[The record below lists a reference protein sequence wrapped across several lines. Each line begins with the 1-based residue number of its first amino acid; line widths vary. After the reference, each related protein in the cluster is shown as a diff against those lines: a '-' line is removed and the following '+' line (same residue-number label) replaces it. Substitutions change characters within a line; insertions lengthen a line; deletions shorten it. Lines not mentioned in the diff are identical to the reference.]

1 MSRLAAALEAVALIG
16 PGLPD
21 WATARRV
28 LRGEQPYAGAPT
40 AVPVPALLPPNERRR
55 SGLAVKVAL
64 AVGAAAL
71 AESARDAA
79 RLATV
84 FTSSSADGDTCH
96 AICEQLAGSERL
108 ISPTRF
114 HNSVHNAP
122 SGYWSIAS
130 RCMAPS
136 TSLCGYDASF
146 GAGLL
151 EACAFVHAYDAPV
164 LLIAYDAPYPE
175 PLLAKR
181 PVRDAFGLAL
191 LLSPQAGA
199 GAGAR
204 ARLELSLVDS
214 APQTLE
220 DGAMESLRLAIP
232 TARSLPLLR
241 LLARGGAG
249 ATILEY
255 LHGPNLAVDI
265 APCG

>member
-1 MSRLAAALEAVALIG
+1 MSALAAAIESVALLG

-21 WATARRV
+21 WASASAV
-28 LRGEQPYAGAPT
+28 LAGRQPYVHAPT
-40 AVPVPALLPPNERRR
+40 AVPAPALLPPNERRR
-55 SGLAVKVAL
+55 SGLAVKIAL

-71 AESARDAA
+71 AGGTREAA
-79 RLATV
+79 SLATV

-96 AICEQLAGSERL
+96 AICEQLAGRERL

-122 SGYWSIAS
+122 SGYWSIATRS
-130 RCMAPS
+130 MAPS

-151 EACAFVHAYDAPV
+151 EACAWLRAHGKPV

-181 PVRDAFGLAL
+181 PVRDAFGVAL
-191 LLSPQAGA
+191 LLAPQAGA
-199 GAGAR
+199 GAL
-204 ARLELSLVDS
+204 ARLELSLDDD
-214 APQTLE
+214 APDTLADAGLE
-220 DGAMESLRLAIP
+220 ALRRAVP

-241 LLARGGAG
+241 LLARRERGSAR
-249 ATILEY
+249 LEY
-255 LHGPNLAVDI
+255 LGGPQLALQLD
-265 APCG
+265 PCA

>member
-1 MSRLAAALEAVALIG
+1 MSPLAAAVEGIALLG

-21 WATARRV
+21 WALARAV
-28 LRGEQPYAGAPT
+28 LAGERAYVHAAT
-40 AVPVPALLPPNERRR
+40 EVPAPALLPPNERRR
-55 SGLAVKVAL
+55 SGLAVKIAL

-71 AESARDAA
+71 QAGARDAEGM
-79 RLATV
+79 RTV

-96 AICEQLAGSERL
+96 AICEQLAGDDRM

-122 SGYWSIAS
+122 SGYWSIATRS
-130 RCMAPS
+130 MAAS

-151 EACAFVHAYDAPV
+151 EACALLQAQQAPV

-191 LLSPQAGA
+191 LLAPAAGPRA
-199 GAGAR
+199 V
-204 ARLELSLVDS
+204 ARLELSLD
-214 APQTLE
+214 
-220 DGAMESLRLAIP
+220 DGAPDALAEAGLEALRRTVP
-232 TARSLPLLR
+232 TARSLPLLG
-241 LLARGGAG
+241 LLARGAPGRAV
-249 ATILEY
+249 LDY
-255 LHGPNLAVDI
+255 LDRPNLAVTV
-265 APCG
+265 APCA

>member
-1 MSRLAAALEAVALIG
+1 VSRLAAAIEGVALLG
-16 PGLPD
+16 PGLSD
-21 WATARRV
+21 WASARSV
-28 LRGEQPYAGAPT
+28 LRREQPYAEAST
-40 AVPVPALLPPNERRR
+40 MVPVPALLPPNERRR

-71 AESARDAA
+71 AQSARDAST
-79 RLATV
+79 LATV

-114 HNSVHNAP
+114 HNSVHNAA
-122 SGYWSIAS
+122 SGYWSIAT

-151 EACAFVHAYDAPV
+151 EACTTLLARRAPV

-181 PVRDAFGLAL
+181 PVYDSFGVAL
-191 LLSPQAGA
+191 LLSPQAGT
-199 GAGAR
+199 GAIAHLGLTLVDDAPATLAD
-204 ARLELSLVDS
+204 ARLE
-214 APQTLE
+214 
-220 DGAMESLRLAIP
+220 SLRRAIP
-232 TARSLPLLR
+232 AARSLPVLQ
-241 LLARGGAG
+241 LLARGEPGTAV
-249 ATILEY
+249 LEY
-255 LHGPNLAVDI
+255 LDGPNLAVEI
-265 APCG
+265 APCA

>member
-1 MSRLAAALEAVALIG
+1 VSPLAAAIESLALLG

-21 WATARRV
+21 WAGARAV
-28 LRGEQPYAGAPT
+28 LAGERAYAHAPT
-40 AVPVPALLPPNERRR
+40 AVPAAALLPPNERRR
-55 SGLAVKVAL
+55 SGLAVKIAL

-71 AESARDAA
+71 ARNGREASRVD
-79 RLATV
+79 TV
-84 FTSSSADGDTCH
+84 FASSAADGDTCH

-122 SGYWSIAS
+122 SGYWSIATRS
-130 RCMAPS
+130 MAPS

-151 EACAFVHAYDAPV
+151 EACALLRAHGRPV
-164 LLIAYDAPYPE
+164 LLVAYDAPYPE

-191 LLSPQAGA
+191 LLAPPPGA
-199 GAGAR
+199 GAL
-204 ARLELSLVDS
+204 ARLELTLAGS
-214 APQTLE
+214 APDTLADAGLE
-220 DGAMESLRLAIP
+220 ALRRAVP

-241 LLARGGAG
+241 LLARRERGA
-249 ATILEY
+249 AVIEY
-255 LHGPNLAVDI
+255 LGGPHLALQV
-265 APCG
+265 APCA